1 MDVTVSCRHVELT
14 SAQRE
19 LVTRKIAR
27 LARIVAGM
35 DRAEVH
41 FTEERNRRIAN
52 REVCEVVMEGRGNRV
67 LATASA
73 AEPLAAVDA
82 AVEKLEH
89 QLHALKS
96 RLTARHHGRA
106 HKPAPA

>member
-19 LVTRKIAR
+19 VVERKIAK
-27 LARIVAGM
+27 LARIVGGM
-35 DRAEVH
+35 DHAEVH
-41 FTEERNRRIAN
+41 FSEARHRRTAD
-52 REVCEVVMEGRGNRV
+52 REVCEVVMERHGQRV
-67 LATASA
+67 LASASA
-73 AEPLAAVDA
+73 AEPIAAVDA
-82 AVEKLEH
+82 TIEKLEH
-89 QLHALKS
+89 QLHAQKS